1 MCYATIGQSLDERT
15 SLFVA
20 YWAALLGIS
29 VQNGSMIEVELGTSA
44 VLLAV
49 GVMYWISGGGLIL
62 AVEKLVRPE
71 DR

>member
-1 MCYATIGQSLDERT
+1 MCFF
-15 SLFVA
+15 LFVA